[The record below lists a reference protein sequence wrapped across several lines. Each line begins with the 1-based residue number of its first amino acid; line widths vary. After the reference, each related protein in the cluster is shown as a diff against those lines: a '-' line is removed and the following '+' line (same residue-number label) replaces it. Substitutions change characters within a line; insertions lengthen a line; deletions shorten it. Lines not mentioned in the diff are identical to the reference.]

1 MRLNN
6 HMEVIKFIL
15 LLLYGCS
22 IFSTYS
28 CKSMVIK
35 EEDSAS
41 DKTKK
46 VLGRIFLG
54 VGTLG
59 FSEETIENYEKD
71 YREEHKFGALLRNTF
86 IIVIQAVEEIGKAEK
101 EVILLTRDKNEERMK
116 YHLVMVN
123 NFLDNASEK
132 IKKIKDPGQEKAVGE
147 KFKNVVEDIINKKKQ
162 VIGYWLK
169 KEIGAAVAYQ
179 TLANQKIVEVIN
191 EILQLS
197 ASNKYVFSQDE
208 VYKIIALREE
218 WAKLTGAKALPQP
231 EPRKIF

>member
-1 MRLNN
+1 
-6 HMEVIKFIL
+6 
-15 LLLYGCS
+15 
-22 IFSTYS
+22 
-28 CKSMVIK
+28 MVLK

-54 VGTLG
+54 MGTFG
-59 FSEETIENYEKD
+59 FSEETIESYEKE
-71 YREEHKFGALLRNTF
+71 YQQEKKLGALLRNTF
-86 IIVIQAVEEIGKAEK
+86 IVVLQAFEDIGKAEK
-101 EVILLTRDKNEERMK
+101 GVILLTRDRNEERIK

-123 NFLDNASEK
+123 NFLDNAAEK
-132 IKKIKDPGQEKAVGE
+132 VKKIKDIGQEKAVGE
-147 KFKNVVEDIINKKKQ
+147 KFKNAVEDIISKKKQ

-179 TLANQKIVEVIN
+179 TLANQKIIEVIN

-218 WAKLTGAKALPQP
+218 WVKLTGAKALPQP